1 MGRVVFCR
9 VVIADANAGVVKEV
23 RKVFDVAEL
32 GVARVRR
39 VVVGAVVWRRSERI
53 EGKV

>member
-9 VVIADANAGVVKEV
+9 VVIADVDGVFKEIKFV
-23 RKVFDVAEL
+23 NVAQL

-39 VVVGAVVWRRSERI
+39 VVVGAVVWRRSERV
-53 EGKV
+53 EGNV